1 MKSYSFDFYNSA
13 SLKAYNLN
21 DTMRYQ
27 LAILDRM
34 DPITKKHSENVA
46 NLVCRIC
53 EYLHYDWQTSIYTT
67 MNAYLHDVGKLVIP
81 PEILN
86 KNSKLTEEEFKIM
99 KTHTTKGYEILMKD
113 IKMRPYSP
121 GALYHHEALNGTG
134 YPNGVTK
141 KDIPY
146 VAQIIR
152 VADEYD
158 AIVSKRQYKTHIHI
172 SETLKL
178 LIKDARPEEHIKSV
192 AMDHL
197 RTNEKLG
204 KIHPRFLKILFK
216 VVIDDIIYE
225 IACIDDYMRY
235 LKSEVKRLHTIE
247 KYYDKMINAKKEKDK
262 EYFLAGIELLFSQG
276 ETLENFEKILE
287 EYLEAIKAKEEQ
299 TQKLYE
305 EIRIIKKL
313 RIQN

>member
-1 MKSYSFDFYNSA
+1 MKTYSFDFYNTA
-13 SLKAYNLN
+13 NLKAYNLN

-27 LAILDRM
+27 LSILDRL
-34 DPITKKHSENVA
+34 DPITKKHSQNVA
-46 NLVCRIC
+46 SLVCRIC
-53 EYLHYDWQTSIYTT
+53 EYLGYDWQATIFTT
-67 MNAYLHDVGKLVIP
+67 MNAYLHDVGKIVVP
-81 PEILN
+81 VEILN
-86 KNSKLTEEEFKIM
+86 KPTRLTDEEFEIM

-113 IKMRPYSP
+113 IKTRPYAP

-158 AIVSKRQYKTHIHI
+158 AITSKRQYNTHINI
-172 SETLKL
+172 SETLKI
-178 LIKDARPEEHIKSV
+178 LIKDTKPEEHMKAV

-225 IACIDDYMRY
+225 IYCIQEYMKY
-235 LKSEVKRLHTIE
+235 LNSELKRLNTIE
-247 KYYDKMINAKKEKDK
+247 KYYQKMEHAKKEKDK
-262 EYFLAGIELLFSQG
+262 EYFLAGIQLMLSPG
-276 ETLENFEKILE
+276 ETIENYRQIQA
-287 EYLEAIKAKEEQ
+287 EYTDALHAKQ
-299 TQKLYE
+299 DAVDKLYN
-305 EIRIIKKL
+305 EIKIIKKL
-313 RIQN
+313 KV